1 MQQQTHTA
9 VSNKTFQNDQ
19 YSTRA
24 PLDYWNSPQPG
35 TSSVNYHSNGYQQ
48 QSRIS
53 ENRYLTEIGR
63 VVNTVPETPL
73 LTQNL
78 QSNIPDTVSSL
89 PRRNLPSLEST
100 QHTKKRHR
108 HPEQESFEFS
118 VFKSLAQISQGIEK
132 LSKALQV
139 ISIAIEKGES
149 SIALPTMEFDG
160 LPVKDIE
167 SLRLLEIKLLDQASF
182 KEFVLVVS
190 RIGGNGAANFVNR
203 AWDAILSVN
212 AKASCNWKGAKR
224 KGTDQKYG
232 LENSTVTAA
241 VFKAVLDK
249 FSSSDKNELTNFTKL
264 AVKHA
269 PGKQRKQNA
278 AAVVAQ
284 EDDPLLNAIQE
295 NQLEW

>member
-9 VSNKTFQNDQ
+9 VSNETFQNDQ

-100 QHTKKRHR
+100 QQTKKRHR

-182 KEFVLVVS
+182 KEFVLMVS

-232 LENSTVTAA
+232 LENSMVTAA

-284 EDDPLLNAIQE
+284 EDDPR
-295 NQLEW
+295 